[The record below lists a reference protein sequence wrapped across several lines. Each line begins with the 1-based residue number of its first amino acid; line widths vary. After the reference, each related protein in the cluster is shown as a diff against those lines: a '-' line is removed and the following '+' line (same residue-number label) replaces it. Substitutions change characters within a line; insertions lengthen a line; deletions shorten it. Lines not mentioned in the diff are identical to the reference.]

1 MPTHHDVRPVARPGT
16 PPTNP
21 SPLDDRD
28 PLTVDR
34 DALRPLAERMRPR
47 TLDDMVGQRR
57 LLAPRSALR
66 TSIETGHVH
75 SMILWGPP
83 GCGKTTLALLLA
95 EYADAE
101 FKAIS
106 AVLSGLPEVRVA
118 LAEAAN
124 RFAEG
129 RRTVLFVD
137 EVHRFNKAQ
146 QDAFLP
152 HIERGTIL
160 FVGATTENPSFE
172 LNSALLSRCRVHVM
186 EAVSAD
192 DIAIAL
198 QRALDD
204 EAHGLGGRGLSIA
217 PEQLQLIAKAAD
229 GDVRR
234 GLTLLEIASELAGE
248 SGTGGAAGTAGT
260 AGTITDSILE
270 QVLADRTRR
279 FDKGGEQFYDQI
291 SALHKSVRS
300 SNPDAAL
307 YWLAR
312 MLDGG
317 CDPIYLA
324 RRMTRMAVEDI
335 GLADPRA
342 LQIAIDAWETFDR
355 LGSPEG
361 ELALAQLV
369 IYLAS
374 TAKSNA
380 AYKAFGAAR
389 RDVVEY
395 GTQDVPLHL
404 RNAPTKLMKNI
415 GYGKD
420 YRYDHDAEGG
430 VALEQTGFPDA
441 MGERVYYRPVE
452 RGMELKLKEKL
463 DRLRA
468 DRERAR
474 RGKPGR
480 DTTQE

>member
-1 MPTHHDVRPVARPGT
+1 MAKRRPSASDT
-16 PPTNP
+16 PDLL
-21 SPLDDRD
+21 S
-28 PLTVDR
+28 VDR
-34 DALRPLAERMRPR
+34 EAMRPLAERMRPR
-47 TLDDMVGQRR
+47 TLDEMVGQKR
-57 LLAPRSALR
+57 LLAPTSALR
-66 TSIETGHVH
+66 RAVASGRVH

-95 EYADAE
+95 QYAEAE

-106 AVLSGLPEVRVA
+106 AVLSGLPEVRGV
-118 LAEAAN
+118 LAEAAQ
-124 RFAEG
+124 RFADG

-172 LNSALLSRCRVHVM
+172 LNSALLSRCRVHVL
-186 EAVSAD
+186 EAVSPQ
-192 DIAIAL
+192 DIAEAL
-198 QRALDD
+198 QRALHDP
-204 EAHGLGGRGLSIA
+204 ERGLGA
-217 PEQLQLIAKAAD
+217 EQLQVSDAALLEIASAAD

-234 GLTLLEIASELAGE
+234 ALTLLEIAAELAQDEGGE
-248 SGTGGAAGTAGT
+248 ITAQT
-260 AGTITDSILE
+260 LQ

-307 YWLAR
+307 YWLTR

-317 CDPIYLA
+317 CDPSYLA
-324 RRMTRMAVEDI
+324 RRLTRMAIEDI

-342 LQIAIDAWETFDR
+342 QSMALEAWDIYER

-361 ELALAQLV
+361 ELAFAQLV
-369 IYLAS
+369 LYLAS

-380 AYKAFGAAR
+380 GYAAFNQAKAEVR
-389 RDVVEY
+389 ET
-395 GTQDVPLHL
+395 GTQEVPLHL
-404 RNAPTKLMKNI
+404 RNAPTKLMKTL
-415 GYGKD
+415 GYGAD
-420 YRYDHDAEGG
+420 YQYDHDAEGG
-430 VALEQTGFPDA
+430 IALDQTGFPDA

-452 RGMELKLKEKL
+452 RGLEIKLKDKL

-468 DRERAR
+468 AREQARADK
-474 RGKPGR
+474 GGR
-480 DTTQE
+480 SAS

>member
-1 MPTHHDVRPVARPGT
+1 M
-16 PPTNP
+16 
-21 SPLDDRD
+21 
-28 PLTVDR
+28 
-34 DALRPLAERMRPR
+34 RPLAERMRPSS
-47 TLDDMVGQRR
+47 LDEMVGQRR
-57 LLAPRSALR
+57 LLAPDSALR
-66 TSIETGHVH
+66 RAVASGHVH

-95 EYADAE
+95 RYAHAE

-106 AVLSGLPEVRVA
+106 AVLSGLPEVRQV
-118 LAEAAN
+118 LAEAAH

-129 RRTVLFVD
+129 RHTVLFVD

-152 HIERGTIL
+152 HIERGTIV

-186 EAVSAD
+186 ESVSVE
-192 DIAIAL
+192 DIVQAL
-198 QRALDD
+198 SSALDD
-204 EAHGLGGRGLSIA
+204 GERGLGGQGLRVSDASLKEIA
-217 PEQLQLIAKAAD
+217 GAAD

-234 GLTLLEIASELAGE
+234 ALTLLEIAAELALGE
-248 SGTGGAAGTAGT
+248 GGEVTRQT
-260 AGTITDSILE
+260 LV

-291 SALHKSVRS
+291 SALHKCVRS

-307 YWLAR
+307 YWLTR

-317 CDPIYLA
+317 CDPGYLA

-342 LQIAIDAWETFDR
+342 LQMSIEAWETFDR

-361 ELALAQLV
+361 DLALAQLV

-380 AYKAFGAAR
+380 GYMAFNAAK
-389 RDVVEY
+389 RDVREH
-395 GTQDVPLHL
+395 GTQEVPLHL
-404 RNAPTKLMKNI
+404 RNAPTKLMKEL
-415 GYGKD
+415 GYAKG
-420 YRYDHDAEGG
+420 YQYDHDSKDGT
-430 VALEQTGFPDA
+430 ALDQSGFPDE
-441 MGERVYYRPVE
+441 MGEQVYYHPVE
-452 RGMELKLKEKL
+452 RGLEIKLKEKL
-463 DRLRA
+463 DRLRQA
-468 DRERAR
+468 RAEALAR
-474 RGKPGR
+474 KPR
-480 DTTQE
+480 

>member
-1 MPTHHDVRPVARPGT
+1 MARQGTT
-16 PPTNP
+16 PPKTGLN
-21 SPLDDRD
+21 SSLLDERD
-28 PLTVDR
+28 LLSVDR

-47 TLDDMVGQRR
+47 TLDEMVGQRR
-57 LLAPRSALR
+57 LLAPNTALR
-66 TSIETGHVH
+66 QSIESGRVH

-95 EYADAE
+95 KYADAD
-101 FKAIS
+101 FRAIS
-106 AVLSGLPEVRVA
+106 AVLSGLPEVRHV
-118 LAEAAN
+118 LAEAGH

-137 EVHRFNKAQ
+137 EVHRFNKGQ

-192 DIAIAL
+192 DIALAL

-204 EAHGLGGRGLSIA
+204 AEHGLGGRGLRIA
-217 PEQLQLIAKAAD
+217 PEQLQLIATAAD

-234 GLTLLEIASELAGE
+234 GLTLLEIAAELAGDP
-248 SGTGGAAGTAGT
+248 GTDGGEDA
-260 AGTITDSILE
+260 AGTITDAILE

-307 YWLAR
+307 YWLTR

-317 CDPIYLA
+317 CDPSYLA
-324 RRMTRMAVEDI
+324 RRLTRMAVEDI

-342 LQIAIDAWETFDR
+342 LSMAIDAWETYDR

-361 ELALAQLV
+361 ELAFAQLV

-380 AYKAFGAAR
+380 AYKAFGAAK
-389 RDVVEY
+389 RDVAEY
-395 GTQDVPLHL
+395 GTQEVPLHL
-404 RNAPTKLMKNI
+404 RNAPTKLMKSI

-441 MGERVYYRPVE
+441 MGERVYYQPVE

-474 RGKPGR
+474 RAKSGR
-480 DTTQE
+480 GVDPE

>member
-1 MPTHHDVRPVARPGT
+1 MARPRS
-16 PPTNP
+16 PAPDAP
-21 SPLDDRD
+21 SLGDLDL
-28 PLTVDR
+28 PTVDR
-34 DALRPLAERMRPR
+34 EALRPLAERMRPR

-57 LLAPRSALR
+57 LLAPGSALR
-66 TSIETGHVH
+66 RSIESGHVH
-75 SMILWGPP
+75 SMVLWGPP

-95 EYADAE
+95 KYADAD
-101 FKAIS
+101 FRAIS
-106 AVLSGLPEVRVA
+106 AVLSGLPEVRQV
-118 LAEAAN
+118 LAEAGQ

-152 HIERGTIL
+152 HIERGSIL

-192 DIAIAL
+192 DIAVAL

-204 EAHGLGGRGLSIA
+204 HARGLGGRGLRIG
-217 PEQLQLIAKAAD
+217 PEQRRLIATAAD

-234 GLTLLEIASELAGE
+234 GLTLLEIAAELAEEGDA
-248 SGTGGAAGTAGT
+248 GPDGAHTGGE
-260 AGTITDSILE
+260 ITDAILE

-317 CDPIYLA
+317 CDPGYLA
-324 RRMTRMAVEDI
+324 RRMTRMAVEDV

-342 LQIAIDAWETFDR
+342 LQMAIDAWETHDR

-361 ELALAQLV
+361 DLALAQLV

-380 AYKAFGAAR
+380 GYMAFGAAK
-389 RDVVEY
+389 RDVAEH

-404 RNAPTKLMKNI
+404 RNAPTKLMKEI
-415 GYGKD
+415 GYGKG
-420 YRYDHDAEGG
+420 YRYDHDRQGG
-430 VALEQTGFPDA
+430 VALEQTCFPDA

-452 RGMELKLKEKL
+452 RGLEIRLKEKL

-468 DRERAR
+468 ERADAQ
-474 RGKPGR
+474 GR
-480 DTTQE
+480 APE

>member
-1 MPTHHDVRPVARPGT
+1 MAKRRPSASDT
-16 PPTNP
+16 PDLL
-21 SPLDDRD
+21 S
-28 PLTVDR
+28 VDR
-34 DALRPLAERMRPR
+34 EAMRPLAERMRPR
-47 TLDDMVGQRR
+47 TLDEMVGQKR
-57 LLAPRSALR
+57 LLAPTSALR
-66 TSIETGHVH
+66 RAVASGRVH

-95 EYADAE
+95 QYAEAE

-106 AVLSGLPEVRVA
+106 AVLSGLPEVRGV
-118 LAEAAN
+118 LAEAAL
-124 RFAEG
+124 RFADG

-172 LNSALLSRCRVHVM
+172 LNSALLSRCRVHVL
-186 EAVSAD
+186 EAVSPQ
-192 DIAIAL
+192 DIAEAL
-198 QRALDD
+198 QRALHDP
-204 EAHGLGGRGLSIA
+204 ERGLGAEHLQVSDAALLEIA
-217 PEQLQLIAKAAD
+217 GAAD

-234 GLTLLEIASELAGE
+234 ALTLLEIAAELAQDEGGE
-248 SGTGGAAGTAGT
+248 ITAQT
-260 AGTITDSILE
+260 LQ

-307 YWLAR
+307 YWLTR

-317 CDPIYLA
+317 CDPSYLA
-324 RRMTRMAVEDI
+324 RRLTRMAIEDI

-342 LQIAIDAWETFDR
+342 QSMALEAWDIYER

-361 ELALAQLV
+361 ELAFAQLV
-369 IYLAS
+369 LYLAS

-380 AYKAFGAAR
+380 GYAAFNQAKAEVR
-389 RDVVEY
+389 ET
-395 GTQDVPLHL
+395 GTQEVPLHL
-404 RNAPTKLMKNI
+404 RNAPTKLMKTL
-415 GYGKD
+415 GYGAD
-420 YRYDHDAEGG
+420 YQYDHDAEGG
-430 VALEQTGFPDA
+430 IALDQTGFPDA

-452 RGMELKLKEKL
+452 RGLEIKLKDKL

-468 DRERAR
+468 AREQARAD
-474 RGKPGR
+474 KAGR
-480 DTTQE
+480 SAS

>member
-1 MPTHHDVRPVARPGT
+1 MAKTRT
-16 PPTNP
+16 PLEPQADLLST
-21 SPLDDRD
+21 D
-28 PLTVDR
+28 T
-34 DALRPLAERMRPR
+34 DALRPLAERIRPR
-47 TLDDMVGQRR
+47 SLDEMVGQRR
-57 LLAPRSALR
+57 LLAPGSALR
-66 TSIETGHVH
+66 RAVESGHVH

-83 GCGKTTLALLLA
+83 GCGKTTLSLLLA
-95 EYADAE
+95 RYADAE

-106 AVLSGLPEVRVA
+106 AVLSGLPEVRQV
-118 LAEAAN
+118 LAEAAQ
-124 RFAEG
+124 RFAGG

-152 HIERGTIL
+152 HIERGTII

-186 EAVSAD
+186 EAVSPD
-192 DIAIAL
+192 DIRHAL
-198 QRALDD
+198 RLALADAERGLGELGVEVDD
-204 EAHGLGGRGLSIA
+204 EALLEIA
-217 PEQLQLIAKAAD
+217 TAAD

-234 GLTLLEIASELAGE
+234 GLTLLEIAAELAADE
-248 SGTGGAAGTAGT
+248 GGR
-260 AGTITDSILE
+260 ITPQTLA

-300 SNPDAAL
+300 SNPDGAV

-317 CDPIYLA
+317 CDPAYLA

-342 LQIAIDAWETFDR
+342 LQMAIDAWDTYER

-361 ELALAQLV
+361 DLALAQLV

-380 AYKAFGAAR
+380 GYMAFNAAK
-389 RDVVEY
+389 RDVREY

-404 RNAPTKLMKNI
+404 RNAPTKLMKEL
-415 GYGKD
+415 GYGTG
-420 YRYDHDAEGG
+420 YQYDHDAAGG
-430 VALEQTGFPDA
+430 IALDQTAFPDA
-441 MGERVYYRPVE
+441 MGEQVYYAPVE
-452 RGMELKLKEKL
+452 RGLEIKLKEKL
-463 DRLRA
+463 DRLR
-468 DRERAR
+468 EAR
-474 RGKPGR
+474 RQARLQAGC
-480 DTTQE
+480 DD

>member
-1 MPTHHDVRPVARPGT
+1 M
-16 PPTNP
+16 N
-21 SPLDDRD
+21 SSLLDERD
-28 PLTVDR
+28 LLAVDR
-34 DALRPLAERMRPR
+34 DALRPLAERIRPR
-47 TLDDMVGQRR
+47 TLDEMVGQRR
-57 LLAPRSALR
+57 LLAPNTALR
-66 TSIETGHVH
+66 QSIESGRVH

-95 EYADAE
+95 KYADAD
-101 FKAIS
+101 FRAIS
-106 AVLSGLPEVRVA
+106 AVLSGLPEVRQV
-118 LAEAAN
+118 LAEAGH

-137 EVHRFNKAQ
+137 EVHRFNKGQ

-192 DIAIAL
+192 DIAVAL

-204 EAHGLGGRGLSIA
+204 AEHGLGGRGLRIA
-217 PEQLQLIAKAAD
+217 PEQLQLIATAAD

-234 GLTLLEIASELAGE
+234 GLTLLEIAAELAGD
-248 SGTGGAAGTAGT
+248 SGADGEEIEPGTREP
-260 AGTITDSILE
+260 GTITDAILE

-307 YWLAR
+307 YWLTR

-317 CDPIYLA
+317 CDPSYLA
-324 RRMTRMAVEDI
+324 RRLTRMAVEDI

-342 LQIAIDAWETFDR
+342 LSMAIDAWETYDR

-361 ELALAQLV
+361 ELAFAQLV

-380 AYKAFGAAR
+380 AYVAFKAAK
-389 RDVVEY
+389 RDVAEY
-395 GTQDVPLHL
+395 GTQEVPLHL
-404 RNAPTKLMKNI
+404 RNAPTKLMKSI

-441 MGERVYYRPVE
+441 MGERVYYQPVE

-474 RGKPGR
+474 RAKPGR
-480 DTTQE
+480 DAPSE

>member
-1 MPTHHDVRPVARPGT
+1 M
-16 PPTNP
+16 
-21 SPLDDRD
+21 
-28 PLTVDR
+28 
-34 DALRPLAERMRPR
+34 RPLADRMRPM
-47 TLDDMVGQRR
+47 TLDEVVGQPR
-57 LLAPRSALR
+57 LMASGSALR
-66 TSIETGHVH
+66 RAIESGRVH
-75 SMILWGPP
+75 SMVLWGPP

-95 EYADAE
+95 RYAQAH
-101 FKAIS
+101 FVAIS
-106 AVLSGLPEVRVA
+106 AVLSGIAEVRQV
-118 LAEAAN
+118 LAEAAA
-124 RFAEG
+124 RFAQGE
-129 RRTVLFVD
+129 RTVLFVD

-172 LNSALLSRCRVHVM
+172 LNSALLSRCRVHVLD
-186 EAVSAD
+186 AVSVPEIVLALRHALVEPRGLAGLGLQVD
-192 DIAIAL
+192 DAALTDIA
-198 QRALDD
+198 
-204 EAHGLGGRGLSIA
+204 G
-217 PEQLQLIAKAAD
+217 AAD

-234 GLTLLEIASELAGE
+234 ALTLLEIAAELAVGE
-248 SGTGGAAGTAGT
+248 GGIVTSMTLA
-260 AGTITDSILE
+260 

-291 SALHKSVRS
+291 SALHKSVRT

-324 RRMTRMAVEDI
+324 RRLTRMAIEDI

-342 LQIAIDAWETFDR
+342 QAMAIDAWDTFDR

-380 AYKAFGAAR
+380 SYTAFKQAQA
-389 RDVVEY
+389 DVRAH

-404 RNAPTKLMKNI
+404 RNAPTTLMKSL
-415 GYGKD
+415 GYGRD
-420 YRYDHDAEGG
+420 YRYDHDMDEG
-430 VALEQTGFPDA
+430 VALDQTAFPDA
-441 MGERVYYRPVE
+441 MGERVYYHPVE
-452 RGMELKLKEKL
+452 RGLESKLKDKL

-468 DRERAR
+468 ARTAARAASLA
-474 RGKPGR
+474 P
-480 DTTQE
+480 D

>member
-1 MPTHHDVRPVARPGT
+1 
-16 PPTNP
+16 
-21 SPLDDRD
+21 
-28 PLTVDR
+28 
-34 DALRPLAERMRPR
+34 MRPR
-47 TLDDMVGQRR
+47 ELDDMVGQRR
-57 LLAPRSALR
+57 LLAPGTALR
-66 TSIETGHVH
+66 RAVEAGKVH

-95 EYADAE
+95 RYADAD
-101 FKAIS
+101 FRAIS
-106 AVLSGLPEVRVA
+106 AVLSGLPEVRQV
-118 LAEAAN
+118 LAEAAH

-186 EAVSAD
+186 EAVSAA
-192 DIAIAL
+192 DIAVAL
-198 QRALDD
+198 RRALED
-204 EAHGLGGRGLSIA
+204 EERGLGGQGVQVDDAALLHIA
-217 PEQLQLIAKAAD
+217 GAAD

-234 GLTLLEIASELAGE
+234 ALTLLEIAAELAADE
-248 SGTGGAAGTAGT
+248 GGV
-260 AGTITDSILE
+260 ITEATLA

-300 SNPDAAL
+300 SNPDAAV

-317 CDPIYLA
+317 CDPSYLA
-324 RRMTRMAVEDI
+324 RRLTRMAVEDV

-342 LQIAIDAWETFDR
+342 LQMALEAWDTYDR

-361 ELALAQLV
+361 ELAFAQLA

-380 AYKAFGAAR
+380 AYSAYNAAR
-389 RDVVEY
+389 ADVAEF

-404 RNAPTKLMKNI
+404 RNAPTKLMKQL
-415 GYGKD
+415 GYGQG
-420 YRYDHDAEGG
+420 YQYDHDAAGG
-430 VALEQTGFPDA
+430 IALDQTGFPDA
-441 MGERVYYRPVE
+441 MGERVYYQPVE
-452 RGMELKLKEKL
+452 RGLEIKLKEKL
-463 DRLRA
+463 DRLRTA
-468 DRERAR
+468 RANA
-474 RGKPGR
+474 RGEGE
-480 DTTQE
+480 QGG